1 MISLFKRTETRLVEV
16 VIARYA
22 ENDFDAILKLIPTTF
37 LITIYNK
44 GDNDIV
50 LPDSGHTVRIYKLP
64 NVGKCDHTYLH
75 HIIENYESKSL
86 AGVTLFMVASVMDN
100 TVFSKTKKFSTVL
113 EAVKR
118 TNTSAFPS
126 EAPYSRVGV
135 DDYDFQKNNYLS
147 TNKKNQTKNP
157 EHALK
162 FSPSRPFGKW
172 FKTVFKNLKTP
183 ESTLITWNGIFAV
196 DRDHIHQRPI
206 SLYKKLIKY
215 VDDHSN
221 PEAGHYL
228 ERAWTSVF
236 HPLPS
241 SSFYRIKV
249 KKVDPAVVGD
259 A

>member
-1 MISLFKRTETRLVEV
+1 MLSLFKRTDPRLVEV

-22 ENDFDAILKLIPTTF
+22 ENDFDDILQMIPTSF

-44 GDNDIV
+44 GDDDII
-50 LPDSGHTVRIYKLP
+50 LPDTGHTIRVFKLP

-75 HIIENYESKSL
+75 HIIDNYDGKML

-100 TVFSKTKKFSTVL
+100 SIFSKTKKFKTVL
-113 EAVKR
+113 DAVKR

-126 EAPYSRVGV
+126 EAPYSQVGV
-135 DDYDFQKNNYLS
+135 DDYNFKKDNYVS
-147 TNKKNQTKNP
+147 TNKKNQVKNP
-157 EHALK
+157 ERALK
-162 FSPSRPFGKW
+162 LSPSRPFGKW
-172 FKTVFKNLKTP
+172 YKTVFKNLDTP
-183 ESTLITWNGIFAV
+183 TSTLITWNGIFAV
-196 DRDHIHQRPI
+196 DREHIHQRPL

-215 VDDHSN
+215 VNDHSN

-236 HPLPS
+236 HPLPA

-249 KKVDPAVVGD
+249 QKVDPAVVGD